1 MFQTHERAETRTEP
15 AVLYARLL
23 LGGLASDRER
33 YVAAQGHGRLLPLRA
48 RQPLV
53 LDGLLHVTT
62 EPQVHDLQSQQP
74 VTGEWYDQCNPR
86 PDQTAWSDP
95 RQDNTS

>member
-23 LGGLASDRER
+23 LGGLAPDRER